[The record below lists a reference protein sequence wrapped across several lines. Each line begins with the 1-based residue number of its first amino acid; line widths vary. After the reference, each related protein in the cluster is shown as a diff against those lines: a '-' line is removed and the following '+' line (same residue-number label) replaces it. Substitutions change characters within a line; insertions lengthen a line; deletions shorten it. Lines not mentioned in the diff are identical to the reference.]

1 MNEMVKNWLI
11 ELYER
16 EIKEALGSISNERI
30 WLMGTDVWEE
40 EKMHL
45 DNYDITI
52 PDENRTGD
60 ESEARLYGTEYGDTE
75 DYITQILCHLVQE
88 VRDNPNATIN
98 HFEY

>member
-30 WLMGTDVWEE
+30 WLMGSDVWEE

-45 DNYDITI
+45 DNMT
-52 PDENRTGD
+52 NL
-60 ESEARLYGTEYGDTE
+60 SE
-75 DYITQILCHLVQE
+75 YITTLKILLNDIRE
-88 VRDNPNATIN
+88 VK
-98 HFEY
+98 

>member
-30 WLMGTDVWEE
+30 WLMGSDVWEE

-45 DNYDITI
+45 DNMTNLN
-52 PDENRTGD
+52 E
-60 ESEARLYGTEYGDTE
+60 
-75 DYITQILCHLVQE
+75 YITTLKILLNDIRE
-88 VRDNPNATIN
+88 VKNN
-98 HFEY
+98 